1 MKEEALALADELEHG
16 VWYKNPYTEDKME
29 EASTMI
35 RRLVERIDLLL
46 TKPLDRTDV
55 YGLAIE
61 SGFMLSTQHGQAE
74 HKLMPVT
81 DGDTLMALVRAIEER
96 HGIK

>member
-1 MKEEALALADELEHG
+1 MKEEALKLADE
-16 VWYKNPYTEDKME
+16 WDWMTEEKLAKWGDD
-29 EASTMI
+29 AQVMI

-46 TKPLDRTDV
+46 AKPLDRTEV

-61 SGFMLSTQHGQAE
+61 SGFMLSTQYGQAE

-81 DGDTLMALVRAIEER
+81 DGDTLMALVKAIEER